1 MELIGTL
8 PQHAVIIGIDTSERS
23 EQREAC
29 IALTRRTRG
38 VLDNISVTNNK
49 YNMRRF
55 KNTGEVVVVSYQ
67 VMLTGLAVYGIIRV
81 AIGVIMGEFA
91 NVSFGMMG

>member
-1 MELIGTL
+1 
-8 PQHAVIIGIDTSERS
+8 
-23 EQREAC
+23 
-29 IALTRRTRG
+29 
-38 VLDNISVTNNK
+38 
-49 YNMRRF
+49 MRRF